1 MTNKITSEYKKC
13 ALLWSHVANEPGGT
27 CRTCCIAKN
36 RIQDSDGIDMNL
48 STHTMSEILSSQ
60 YVENIRQEIREGN
73 EPENCETCWI
83 DERNG
88 KTSKRQQ
95 YNDYYRNWYGSDFIK
110 WDEVPTTVVDAQLIF
125 DNTCNLKCRSCNTN
139 YSSKWREEAVERGVP
154 FWEITSPILMMDQE
168 RSKFWTDMDN
178 WTKDILR
185 LEIMGGEPFYM
196 KQFRDFAQ
204 LLIDKDLAKNI
215 CLTLSTNGTVAN
227 KQLLESMASNFKDL
241 AFSVSID
248 GIEDKFT
255 YLRHPG
261 KWEEVEK
268 NLDFY
273 YELHNSNYPVNV
285 QITHTVTALNVM
297 YMPEFYEYFKNRWP
311 NFNIWNN
318 IAHYPKWLTCA
329 VLPTSAKKEIT
340 KKLQAYNFGHYRSE
354 IDSLIDYMNTPL
366 FSNGSS
372 VPDNI
377 KSRFNNER
385 LLMMDQRNIEK
396 KYDTFKNQI
405 AGRDVYR
412 QESFTEVFPELHE
425 LLKDSYDYD
434 QEIETVSTLGFKK
447 LSVEEY
453 G

>member
-1 MTNKITSEYKKC
+1 
-13 ALLWSHVANEPGGT
+13 
-27 CRTCCIAKN
+27 
-36 RIQDSDGIDMNL
+36 
-48 STHTMSEILSSQ
+48 
-60 YVENIRQEIREGN
+60 
-73 EPENCETCWI
+73 
-83 DERNG
+83 
-88 KTSKRQQ
+88 
-95 YNDYYRNWYGSDFIK
+95 
-110 WDEVPTTVVDAQLIF
+110 
-125 DNTCNLKCRSCNTN
+125 
-139 YSSKWREEAVERGVP
+139 
-154 FWEITSPILMMDQE
+154 
-168 RSKFWTDMDN
+168 
-178 WTKDILR
+178 
-185 LEIMGGEPFYM
+185 
-196 KQFRDFAQ
+196 
-204 LLIDKDLAKNI
+204 
-215 CLTLSTNGTVAN
+215 
-227 KQLLESMASNFKDL
+227 
-241 AFSVSID
+241 
-248 GIEDKFT
+248 
-255 YLRHPG
+255 
-261 KWEEVEK
+261 
-268 NLDFY
+268 
-273 YELHNSNYPVNV
+273 
-285 QITHTVTALNVM
+285 M

-405 AGRDVYR
+405 AGGDVYR

>member
-1 MTNKITSEYKKC
+1 
-13 ALLWSHVANEPGGT
+13 
-27 CRTCCIAKN
+27 
-36 RIQDSDGIDMNL
+36 
-48 STHTMSEILSSQ
+48 
-60 YVENIRQEIREGN
+60 
-73 EPENCETCWI
+73 
-83 DERNG
+83 
-88 KTSKRQQ
+88 
-95 YNDYYRNWYGSDFIK
+95 
-110 WDEVPTTVVDAQLIF
+110 
-125 DNTCNLKCRSCNTN
+125 
-139 YSSKWREEAVERGVP
+139 
-154 FWEITSPILMMDQE
+154 MMDQE

-405 AGRDVYR
+405 AGGDVYR